1 MGVVP
6 PSQRPV
12 LASSCILSRMRSAMV
27 SRSSWLNTEAMYIM
41 ARPIG
46 LEVSKLSRIETKSM
60 PRRLSS
66 SISPEKSLMLR
77 LIRSA
82 DRPPPP
88 ELPLPGGLHHLFEA
102 GPVEVAAREALIL
115 IDHGTVGI
123 AVAKG

>member
-41 ARPIG
+41 ARPMG

-66 SISPEKSLMLR
+66 SISPEKSLILR
-77 LIRSA
+77 LIRSS
-82 DRPPPP
+82 R
-88 ELPLPGGLHHLFEA
+88 
-102 GPVEVAAREALIL
+102 
-115 IDHGTVGI
+115 
-123 AVAKG
+123 